1 MNIAKV
7 ITTVCL
13 AMITLGSMA
22 QQRIPGRVN
31 TYTDEGPGTGFL
43 KQNLFMGGGLGLGIG
58 SYSFDVGVNPEIGYS
73 LNQWLDAGVV
83 VNFNY
88 MSIHAD
94 PNYNNNQRLR
104 SFNYGGGL
112 FARAYPLPFLFFTL
126 QPEYNWISQNQK
138 DMYSGAT
145 YTGNYSAP
153 SVLVG
158 VGYGQRVVGQG
169 SFYIALLFDVAG
181 DKNSPYNDIYG
192 HPLPILRAG
201 FDVYLHKR

>member
-13 AMITLGSMA
+13 AMITLGGMA
-22 QQRIPGRVN
+22 QQRMPGRVN

-43 KQNLFMGGGLGLGIG
+43 KQNLFVGGGLALGFG

-88 MSIHAD
+88 MSLHD
-94 PNYNNNQRLR
+94 PIYTNQRIH

-112 FARAYPLPFLFFTL
+112 FARTYVLPFLFFNV
-126 QPEYNWISQNQK
+126 QPEYNWINQNQK
-138 DMYSGAT
+138 DMSTGAT
-145 YTGNYSAP
+145 YAGNYSAT
-153 SVLVG
+153 SLLLG
-158 VGYGQRVVGQG
+158 AGYGQRMVGQS
-169 SFYIALLFDVAG
+169 SFYISLMFDVLG
-181 DKNSPYNDIYG
+181 DKNSPYNDSYG
-192 HPLPILRAG
+192 HPLPVIRMG